1 MAFPC
6 YLDFPEEPPFD
17 FDDPEGM
24 VAPLPE
30 PPPVD
35 FEPPPLVP
43 EDLDPEELDPLGVDF
58 EPAPELEPPEELEPD
73 DDEDPEE
80 EEEEEEEDEVP
91 LSGEFAPGST
101 TLPSAMELAVGSA
114 TICE

>member
-6 YLDFPEEPPFD
+6 YLDFPEDPPLD

-30 PPPVD
+30 PPPLD
-35 FEPPPLVP
+35 FDPPPLVP
-43 EDLDPEELDPLGVDF
+43 EDLDPEELDPLEVDF
-58 EPAPELEPPEELEPD
+58 EPDPELGLPEDPEPE

-80 EEEEEEEDEVP
+80 EDDEEVP